1 MTVKNKRSG
10 SNIRQKTKVLSVRL
24 SHHEY
29 ELIRSL
35 ADESN
40 LSFSGYMREKAL
52 HFKITKRIPE
62 RYLTE
67 LIELGKRQRK
77 LFDAGLRTTDAE
89 YLDVMHRII
98 KFSEELKEL
107 IEKKSLYL
115 TEIRR
120 IESELEILAR
130 TREANLYGRHKRV
143 RQFVQSDTEK

>member
-1 MTVKNKRSG
+1 MAVKNKRSG

-35 ADESN
+35 ADDSN

-52 HFKITKRIPE
+52 HFKIIKRIPE

-67 LIELGKRQRK
+67 LIELGKEQRK
-77 LFDAGLRTTDAE
+77 LFDSGLRTTDAE

-115 TEIRR
+115 TEILR

-143 RQFVQSDTEK
+143 RQFFQSDTEK

>member
-1 MTVKNKRSG
+1 MAVKNKRSG
-10 SNIRQKTKVLSVRL
+10 SEIRQKTKVISVRL

-35 ADESN
+35 ADENN

-52 HFKITKRIPE
+52 RFKIIKLIPE
-62 RYLTE
+62 RYFTE
-67 LIELGKRQRK
+67 LVELGKKQRK

-89 YLDVMHRII
+89 YLDVMYRII
-98 KFSEELKEL
+98 KLSDELKEL

-120 IESELEILAR
+120 IEREIEILAR
-130 TREANLYGRHKRV
+130 TREANLYGV
-143 RQFVQSDTEK
+143 RNTKI